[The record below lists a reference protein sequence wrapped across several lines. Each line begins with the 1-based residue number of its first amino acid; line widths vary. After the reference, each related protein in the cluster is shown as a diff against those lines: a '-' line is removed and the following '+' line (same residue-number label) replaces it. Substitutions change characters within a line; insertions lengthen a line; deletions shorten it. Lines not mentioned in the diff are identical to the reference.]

1 MRLASKTLPVVWLHF
16 CFALLA
22 GALLAMQP
30 AGAADDFLDPEQA
43 FKFSAKKVDDKTLEV
58 VFDIAPG
65 YYMYR
70 EKFGFKAD
78 GATLGDAQIP
88 PGKIKYDE
96 TFQKDVESHRGQLS
110 IKLPVTNAGGPFT
123 LEATSQGCAD
133 KGLCYPP
140 MTSVAKIGPALAVL
154 QTASGEAAEKLL
166 TAAVPAA
173 AAQPATATAASAAID
188 PSRQTSAASGAGTL
202 SRIDTVLKER
212 NLLAAIALFF
222 GLGLLL
228 TFTPCVLPM
237 VPILSS
243 IIVGQG
249 KSITKARSFSLSLA
263 YVLGMAL
270 VYTAVG
276 VVAGLIGEGLTAA
289 LQNPWVLGTFAILL
303 VILSFSMFGHY
314 ELQLPAFM
322 RDRLADAQNKQQGGK
337 HAGVF
342 VMGALS
348 AIIVGPCVSAPLAG
362 ILTFIAQTKD
372 AAFGGIVL
380 FAMAM
385 GMGIPL
391 LLVGTGAGSLLP
403 RAGAWMESVKKF
415 FGVLL
420 LGTAIW
426 MINPV
431 IPAWLHMLLWA
442 LLLFGY
448 AGFLLAQAGRGAW
461 LPKTAGALFGLLS
474 TILLVGLASGGR
486 DVLAPLAHL
495 AARSEAGAPQAR
507 SVKEEFVRVRTVAE
521 LDAKIAAASG
531 KPVLLDFYADWCVSC
546 KEMEKFTFTDEKV
559 AAKMRQFV
567 LLQADVTANNA
578 DDKALLKRFTL
589 FGPPGIIFFNE
600 QGKEVQGGRVI
611 GYQNAEKFYQSL
623 NLIKS

>member
-1 MRLASKTLPVVWLHF
+1 MTPTLRLPVFYWRSTLRA
-16 CFALLA
+16 ALWVALA
-22 GALLAMQP
+22 CLLGAAASQTR
-30 AGAADDFLDPEQA
+30 AADDFLDPEQA
-43 FKFSAKKVDDKTLEV
+43 FKFAVKKLDDKTLEV
-58 VFDIAPG
+58 AFDIAPG

-70 EKFGFKAD
+70 EKFAFKAD
-78 GATLGDAQIP
+78 GATVGDAQIP

-96 TFQKDVESHRGQLS
+96 TFQKDVESHRGLLQ
-110 IKLPVTNAGGPFT
+110 IKLPVTASGPFT

-140 MTSVAKIGPALAVL
+140 MTSVGKIGPALAVL

-166 TAAVPAA
+166 AAAVPAPA
-173 AAQPATATAASAAID
+173 ATSTGAATVD
-188 PSRQTSAASGAGTL
+188 PSRQTSAASGTGTL
-202 SRIDTVLKER
+202 SRMDAVLKER
-212 NLLAAIALFF
+212 NLAAAIALFF

-249 KSITKARSFSLSLA
+249 KSLTKSRSLSLSFA
-263 YVLGMAL
+263 YVMGMAL

-289 LQNPWVLGTFAILL
+289 LQNPWVLGTFAVLL
-303 VILSFSMFGHY
+303 VVLSFSMFGHY
-314 ELQLPAFM
+314 ELQLPAFL
-322 RDRLADAQNKQQGGK
+322 RDKLSDAQNKQQGGK
-337 HAGVF
+337 YLGVF
-342 VMGALS
+342 IMGALS

-372 AAFGGIVL
+372 AAFGGTVL

-385 GMGIPL
+385 GMGVPL
-391 LLVGTGAGSLLP
+391 LLVGVGAGSVLP
-403 RAGAWMESVKKF
+403 RAGMWMESVKKF

-448 AGFLLAQAGRGAW
+448 AGFLLSHAGRGAW
-461 LPKTAGALFGLLS
+461 VPKTAGALFALLS

-486 DVLAPLAHL
+486 DVLAPLSHL
-495 AARSEAGAPQAR
+495 AARGDSAAQPR
-507 SVKEEFVRVRTVAE
+507 NVKEEFVKVRTVAE
-521 LDAKIAAASG
+521 LDAKLAAANG

-559 AAKMRQFV
+559 AAKMREFV

-589 FGPPGIIFFNE
+589 FGPPGIIFFTP
-600 QGKEVQGGRVI
+600 QGQEIQGGRVI
-611 GYQNAEKFYQSL
+611 GYQNAERFYQSL
-623 NLIKS
+623 SLVKS